1 MQTGSK
7 RTVRRGLSL
16 KEKQVLGKAGF
27 RGNDQKVFRT
37 IHVGVVKNRIPE
49 D

>member
-7 RTVRRGLSL
+7 RRRGIRL
-16 KEKQVLGKAGF
+16 KEKRGLGKAGF

-49 D
+49 E

>member
-7 RTVRRGLSL
+7 RRRGIRL
-16 KEKQVLGKAGF
+16 KEKRVLGKAGS

-37 IHVGVVKNRIPE
+37 IHVGVMKNRIPE
-49 D
+49 E